1 MAVWSI
7 KLFRRNMVYLFVIAF
22 FMVNYTNSFI
32 SRSRIRNRDIKI
44 NNAISDFEDDG
55 YSHTFKESRVVKFF
69 DKINILKR
77 KTPGTLILV
86 RHGESEWNFN
96 NTFTGWVDVDL
107 CERGR
112 REIEHAARI
121 LLASGY
127 DIDITYTSR
136 LKRAIKSS
144 WILQREGNQIYRP
157 LYKSWRL
164 NERMYGELEGLSKP
178 DIASKLGEDVVQQF
192 RNGLFAKPPPMKENH
207 PHWHKTERKYAD
219 LHPDQIPVTESL
231 QDTMERT
238 LPLWYARIL
247 PDLENGKNV
256 MVVAHANSLRGI
268 VKYVDQLSDDQ
279 IRKVAIPNGIPLV
292 YKFDRNMKPIVQE
305 FAVPPISGGFLEKK
319 GLLRDAL
326 AKEQELAKFV
336 PGYKMTDNRAPPL
349 DPLLRSLTYLD
360 LEHKLSALASGNI
373 SFTQQPAAPAIP
385 PAGTM
390 LSGAL
395 SLGAVKSAREE
406 SQILKKPVMVIIRH
420 GKTEHNKL
428 GLFTGWED
436 APLAEEGREEARAA
450 GRLLK
455 AHGVEFDMVYTSWLS
470 RAIETAWI
478 LMNQM
483 DSVWLPIVKTWRLNE
498 RMYGALTGM
507 SKKMIQQKHGE
518 KQFKLWRRSY
528 KTRPPVVSSFSANY
542 PGNDARYCDNV
553 KDVRY
558 SVFESIIRSIGNQRI
573 QLHRKFPKTESLSD
587 CCKRTIPYFKDVII
601 PNTIAQNKSVL
612 IASSENAIRGLLM
625 ELCEI
630 PAKKI
635 HELEIPT
642 GVPIIYDVKK
652 KRIRL
657 LDDGL
662 TPDPIE
668 RYNFGEAKSY
678 IFRPC
683 EEDLDDECNQ
693 CYLDSGGGAYA
704 YDPLIRLPQPM
715 PVVTSVVKSNVTSSA
730 TVLGY

>member
-625 ELCEI
+625 ELCDI
-630 PAKKI
+630 PDDHI
-635 HELEIPT
+635 HLLEIPT
-642 GVPIIYDVKK
+642 GVPLVYDDERKS
-652 KRIRL
+652 IRL

-662 TPDPIE
+662 LPDPIE
-668 RYNFGEAKSY
+668 RYNFGEAAD
-678 IFRPC
+678 FLFHPC
-683 EEDLDDECNQ
+683 NVPNDTNDCVIGSDGKL
-693 CYLDSGGGAYA
+693 YYG
-704 YDPLIRLPQPM
+704 DPLIRM
-715 PVVTSVVKSNVTSSA
+715 SENSKVNANVMASESVPNYVI
-730 TVLGY
+730 